1 MPNLVATDEG
11 IHHKTCCCFEGWP
24 VNEKASGH
32 QHNGWRL
39 FLFAQRVEQCEI
51 GLEEGNRIDAV
62 ISSPRQLKAQSS
74 GESAGVRGM
83 GGGGSKSEQA
93 TLAQR
98 DAAIEELRAELLV
111 ERFDIEPFS
120 DFSAK

>member
-1 MPNLVATDEG
+1 M
-11 IHHKTCCCFEGWP
+11 
-24 VNEKASGH
+24 
-32 QHNGWRL
+32 
-39 FLFAQRVEQCEI
+39 
-51 GLEEGNRIDAV
+51 
-62 ISSPRQLKAQSS
+62 S
-74 GESAGVRGM
+74 GEEVEEQRRNEPSAEIPGAIEEDEKEVM
-83 GGGGSKSEQA
+83 LESEMIETASGSKSEQA